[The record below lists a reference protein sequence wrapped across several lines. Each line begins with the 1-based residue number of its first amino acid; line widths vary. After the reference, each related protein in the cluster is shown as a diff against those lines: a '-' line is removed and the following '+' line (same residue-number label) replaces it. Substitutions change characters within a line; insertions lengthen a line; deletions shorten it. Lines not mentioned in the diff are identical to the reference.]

1 VVQGLTS
8 EILRCAQ
15 DDGLVWCGLR
25 GGGAIRRGGALAWTL
40 HLAGAGELAGA
51 AR

>member
-1 VVQGLTS
+1 VVLGLTS
-8 EILRCAQ
+8 DILRCAQ
-15 DDGLVWCGLR
+15 DDGLVWVGSR
-25 GGGAIRRGGALAWTL
+25 GGAIRRGDALAWTL